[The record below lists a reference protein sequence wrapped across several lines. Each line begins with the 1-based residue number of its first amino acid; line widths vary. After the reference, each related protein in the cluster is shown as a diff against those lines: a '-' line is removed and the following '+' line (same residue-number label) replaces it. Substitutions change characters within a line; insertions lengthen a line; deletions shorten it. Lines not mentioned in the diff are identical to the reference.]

1 MAGYS
6 VRSLVDLSQTARKY
20 FTQSIDGAIASVWAN
35 TFTVLVKVLALI
47 GQGLE
52 LRRAWLVRQL
62 FASTAERV
70 WLIRHGF
77 ELSLQPDPA
86 EAALGTATAPCRPGV
101 TAPAGL
107 QYARGDGV
115 TFTTQVAATA
125 TGNSVS
131 LVLEADV
138 AGAAGNCPAGT
149 QLTLVSPDDAPDGMA
164 TTCTVDAASDGT
176 GLTGGAD
183 EEQTETFRARVLY
196 RKRNPPMGGAGAD
209 YAEWIQAAVAG
220 AIPYIDS
227 FSNDSRAVWV
237 RFLVRN
243 LPAGV
248 DPSNPAAVLST
259 YVASQGGICIPT
271 AGQIAQAKAYIDER
285 DASGNSVR
293 RPVTARFF
301 IDPPERVPVA
311 IVTADLSPRTADVI
325 QAVELEIAAM
335 FLDRAQVGRPT
346 HPGEA
351 SGDFVLSASWID
363 EAISRA
369 TGEDSHRLLSPAGDL
384 TFTAGQLPVLGSI
397 DHQ

>member
-6 VRSLVDLSQTARKY
+6 VRSLGELSQAARQY

-35 TFTVLVKVLALI
+35 TFTVLAKVLALI

-62 FASTAERV
+62 FASTADRP

-77 ELSLQPDPA
+77 ELALQPDPA
-86 EAALGTATAPCRPGV
+86 SVAIGSAVGPAAPGLV
-101 TAPAGL
+101 VPAGL

-115 TFTTQVAATA
+115 VFNVLAVAQAS
-125 TGNSVS
+125 GNSVT
-131 LVLEADV
+131 LDLEADTP
-138 AGAAGNCPAGT
+138 AAAGNTPAGT
-149 QLTLVSPDDAPDGMA
+149 SLALLDPQDAPDGTPA
-164 TTCTVDAASDGT
+164 TLAVLAAADGS
-176 GLTGGAD
+176 GLSGGAD
-183 EEQTETFRARVLY
+183 GEDLETFRARVLY
-196 RKRNPPMGGAGAD
+196 RKRNPPRGGAGID

-220 AIPYIDS
+220 ATVYVDS
-227 FSNDSRAVWV
+227 FANDARAVWI
-237 RFLVRN
+237 RFTVMN

-248 DPSNPAAVLST
+248 DPGNQAAVLAAYCADTSI
-259 YVASQGGICIPT
+259 VVPT
-271 AGQIAQAKAYIDER
+271 AGQIAAAKAYIDER
-285 DASGNSVR
+285 DAAGNSVR

-311 IVTADLSPRTADVI
+311 VVIADLAPMTADVM
-325 QAVELEIAAM
+325 QAVELEIAAA
-335 FLDRAQVGRPT
+335 FLDRARVGRPT
-346 HPGEA
+346 QPDGP

-369 TGEDSHRLLSPAGDL
+369 TGEDSHTLVSPGNL

-397 DHQ
+397 EYR